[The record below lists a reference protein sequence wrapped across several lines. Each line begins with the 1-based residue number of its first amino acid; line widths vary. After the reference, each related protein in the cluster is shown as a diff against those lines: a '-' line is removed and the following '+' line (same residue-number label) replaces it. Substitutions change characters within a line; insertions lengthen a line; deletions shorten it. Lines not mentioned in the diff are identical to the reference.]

1 MRERTLAWLG
11 MGLTLAVPA
20 TAQPLAAS
28 AAQTAPVPGSGAVP
42 DMVPAAAQ
50 DAAAVPL
57 PQGEPRLEEF
67 SPLPGNIDVPWPT
80 VESTTDGSPVEVEA
94 NVRYDVTVSGL
105 SALGLQDEFQA
116 LSSLWTRRGDE
127 ANLAQINRR
136 IGEDRDL
143 IDQLL
148 RSLGYYGGDS
158 AITVTRPAGAQRT
171 QVAITVTPGPL
182 YTFDSITITAPNDA
196 TGAAPADIVLPRLGV
211 RVGDPV
217 DAARVNAA
225 QDALPRRLADAG
237 YAFPL
242 VLKPEIV
249 IDHATRTAAL
259 VQTVDIG
266 RRSVF
271 GTLTMA
277 GDTQGFDR
285 AHLELLARFK
295 AGQAYDAASREDLR
309 RALIQTGL
317 FGSVSIKPVEN
328 GPVDAEGRQ
337 RVDLVITGEAAPPR
351 SVAAAGGYSTGQGIR
366 LEGSWTHRNLFPP
379 EGGVTVRAVGAERE
393 QVLTGEFRRRNWRK
407 RDQSLILTGGLSAS
421 QQFAYQAAT
430 LGLGA
435 TVLRESNTIWQKP
448 WTYSLGVQL
457 LATSQLD
464 LSGARDNQRDL
475 YFILAFPGSVTWD
488 KSDDLLNPSRGFRV
502 TGRMSP
508 EFTLREG
515 SYLNYVKAQ
524 IDTTGYIPF
533 GDFVLAGRLHLGTI
547 AGADRGRI
555 APDRRFYAG
564 GGGSV
569 RGFDFQGVGPRD
581 PDGTPL
587 GGNSI
592 TEASFEAR
600 YRFQAF
606 GNDLGVVAFVDAGNV
621 FTGTVPSFD
630 ALSVGAGLGIR
641 YYTSFGP
648 VRVDVATP
656 ITRRAGDPTVA
667 FYVSIGQA
675 F

>member
-11 MGLTLAVPA
+11 LGLTLAAPA
-20 TAQPLAAS
+20 AG
-28 AAQTAPVPGSGAVP
+28 QTGPA
-42 DMVPAAAQ
+42 PAAA
-50 DAAAVPL
+50 AAPVSEAAPVAEVTPAPPAPL
-57 PQGEPRLEEF
+57 PEGEPRLEEF
-67 SPLPGNIDVPWPT
+67 APLPGNVDVPWPT

-94 NVRYDVTVSGL
+94 SVRYDVTVTGL
-105 SALGLQDEFQA
+105 TALGLQDEFQA

-136 IGEDRDL
+136 IVEDRDL
-143 IDQLL
+143 VDQLL
-148 RSLGYYGGDS
+148 RSVGYYGGDT
-158 AITVTRPAGAQRT
+158 AVTVTRPVAGAPGSGRT
-171 QVAITVTPGPL
+171 QVAVTVTPGPL
-182 YTFDSITITAPNDA
+182 YTFDSISIQAPDSA
-196 TGAAPADIVLPRLGV
+196 TGAPPADIVLPRLGV

-249 IDHATRTAAL
+249 IDHATRTASL
-259 VQTVDIG
+259 VQAVDIG

-271 GTLTMA
+271 GTLEMA
-277 GDTQGFDR
+277 GDTQGFDTR
-285 AHLELLARFK
+285 HLELLARFK
-295 AGQAYDAASREDLR
+295 PGQAYDAASREDLR

-317 FGSVSIKPVEN
+317 FGSVSIKPVDN

-337 RVDLVITGEAAPPR
+337 RVDLVVTGEAAPPR

-393 QVLTGEFRRRNWRK
+393 QVLTGEFRRRNWRQ

-464 LSGARDNQRDL
+464 LSGARDNQRDT

-502 TGRMSP
+502 TTRISP

-515 SYLNYVKAQ
+515 SYLNYLKAQ

-592 TEASFEAR
+592 TEASLEAR

-630 ALSVGAGLGIR
+630 ALSVGAGLGLR

-648 VRVDVATP
+648 VRIDVATP
-656 ITRRAGDPTVA
+656 ITRRTGDPTVA